1 MDSGAALHSQYEWNL
16 SRGVAVYPP
25 DEIMSPTH
33 LTPLLKGTVDLL
45 ILQALRQGPSH
56 GYEIS
61 RFVHERTDGVL
72 TVEEAALYQALHR
85 LEAREWIEAEWGL
98 SDNNRRAK
106 YLPAHRCRPQPA
118 AQRDISVEALC
129 ERGLQGTGAVLRC
142 VMKRPSVKRLFRFPT
157 RSPQELAADAREE
170 VQFHVDMRADDL
182 RHRGWTEADARTQAV
197 REFGDLKASI
207 EQGERHERRL
217 ERRRVVSRVLGDFRQ
232 DVRLAVRLLV
242 RHAGPSAAAIL
253 TLAVAIAGNTAT
265 FSVANALLFKPLPVT
280 APQEL
285 ARVRAGQSHMAWPS
299 YQDLRERTDVFADLV
314 AHRRLRVGL
323 SSPDGLPT
331 RFEGEQTS
339 LNYFDTI
346 GVPPRVGRTY
356 GAVEPRRD
364 VVVLADHTWRARFG
378 ADPSIT
384 GRILPLNG
392 KLLEVIGVM
401 PAGFRGVA
409 PAGFLTDVW
418 LPMEDGAANTLL
430 QDRRVSRFEVFGR
443 LRPGVTHRAGRRRA
457 ADRRPANPRRASGL
471 VRYVRRRP
479 GVRRRRHRRV
489 PRHGQLRPAA
499 AVLPGPHDRRWPAV
513 VLLIACA
520 NIAGV
525 LIGRAAARRREIA
538 VRLALGA
545 GRGRLVRQLVTES
558 LVLALAGGGLGVV
571 LALWLL
577 GGVNA
582 AVAQLPV
589 PMALRPP
596 ARSACAALRL
606 GPVHAG
612 GAGLRPGAGPA
623 GGAPGRRLVSQGR
636 GRRLGRRGSACA
648 AAWSIAQIA
657 ACSALLVWSGLFA
670 RSLGRINDVDPGF
683 DPRGVLLARIAVRR
697 PGARARPDGT
707 GRGRRS
713 SAASNRH
720 RTSHPSASRR
730 SSRSHWR
737 TSSSTSSSTARPPAR
752 QRLRVMANR
761 LTPGWFETVRIP
773 LLAGRDFT
781 WEDRPGAPDVA
792 ILNETFARRFSDGT
806 AVGQRLRV
814 FDRDVQVVGV
824 VRDSKYWTLG
834 ETSQPT
840 IYLPF
845 QQHYFRYVTFHV
857 RTSNRAAATA
867 LLTADVRQAAP
878 DVFVDVSPMTDVL
891 SVAVFPARVGAVVTG
906 AFGILAM
913 LLAALGV
920 YGLVAFNVAQRTAEI
935 GVRKVVGARAIDLV
949 RLIVSENAALAA
961 VGLGVGLGVG
971 TTGGHAAP
979 HLHRAT
985 CHRSIR

>member
-1 MDSGAALHSQYEWNL
+1 
-16 SRGVAVYPP
+16 
-25 DEIMSPTH
+25 
-33 LTPLLKGTVDLL
+33 
-45 ILQALRQGPSH
+45 
-56 GYEIS
+56 
-61 RFVHERTDGVL
+61 
-72 TVEEAALYQALHR
+72 
-85 LEAREWIEAEWGL
+85 
-98 SDNNRRAK
+98 
-106 YLPAHRCRPQPA
+106 
-118 AQRDISVEALC
+118 
-129 ERGLQGTGAVLRC
+129 
-142 VMKRPSVKRLFRFPT
+142 MKRPSVKRLFRFPT

-170 VQFHVDMRADDL
+170 VSFHVDMRAEDL
-182 RHRGWTEADARTQAV
+182 RHRGLTEADARAQAV
-197 REFGDLKASI
+197 REFGDLRSSI
-207 EQGERHERRL
+207 DQGVRHERRL
-217 ERRRVVSRVLGDFRQ
+217 ERRRLLSRMLGDLRQ
-232 DVRLAVRLLV
+232 DIRLGVRLLV
-242 RHAGPSAAAIL
+242 RDAGPSAAAIL
-253 TLAVAIAGNTAT
+253 TLAVAIAGNTVT
-265 FSVANALLFKPLPVT
+265 FSVANALLFKPVPVT
-280 APQEL
+280 APEGL
-285 ARVRAGQSHMAWPS
+285 ARVRAGQSHMSWPS
-299 YQDLRERTDVFADLV
+299 YQDLRERTNVFADLV

-323 SSPDGLPT
+323 SSPDGLPI
-331 RFEGEQTS
+331 RLEGEQTS
-339 LNYFDTI
+339 ANYFDTI
-346 GVPPRVGRTY
+346 RVPARLGRTF
-356 GAVEPRRD
+356 GAGEPRRN

-384 GRILPLNG
+384 GRLLPLNG

-409 PAGFLTDVW
+409 PAGFLTDLW
-418 LPMEDGAANTLL
+418 LPVADGAANPLL
-430 QDRRVSRFEVFGR
+430 QDRRASRFEVFGR
-443 LRPGVTHRAGRRRA
+443 LRPGITRPQAAAALKTAGRQIRDEHPDA
-457 ADRRPANPRRASGL
+457 SDTFADVQVFPVDGIDAFRGMGNF
-471 VRYVRRRP
+471 
-479 GVRRRRHRRV
+479 
-489 PRHGQLRPAA
+489 
-499 AVLPGPHDRRWPAV
+499 VLPLLFFVALMTAMAGA

-589 PMALRPP
+589 PMAFDLRLDGRVLLYAVGLSTLAALVFGLAP
-596 ARSACAALRL
+596 ARRAARQDVVSSLKNGVGGSVARQRL
-606 GPVHAG
+606 
-612 GAGLRPGAGPA
+612 
-623 GGAPGRRLVSQGR
+623 
-636 GRRLGRRGSACA
+636 RRGLV
-648 AAWSIAQIA
+648 IGQIG

-683 DPRGVLLARIAVRR
+683 DPRGVLLAGLVFDDLAHEPAHTVRALVDLHR
-697 PGARARPDGT
+697 RLEQAANVESVGLSTVVPLSLVNEEFDVVLDG
-707 GRGRRS
+707 S
-713 SAASNRH
+713 
-720 RTSHPSASRR
+720 
-730 SSRSHWR
+730 
-737 TSSSTSSSTARPPAR
+737 

-773 LLAGRDFT
+773 LTAGRDFT

-792 ILNETFARRFSDGT
+792 IVNETFARRFPNGT
-806 AVGQRLRV
+806 AIGQRLRAL
-814 FDRDVQVVGV
+814 DRDVQVVGV

-857 RTSNRAAATA
+857 RTSNPTAATT
-867 LLTADVRQAAP
+867 LLTADVRRAAP
-878 DVFVDVSPMTDVL
+878 DVFVDVSSMTDVL
-891 SVAVFPARVGAVVTG
+891 SVAVFPARVGAAVTG

-961 VGLGVGLGVG
+961 IGLAAGLGVGSLGANLLRSFITDVSPIDPLTLSG
-971 TTGGHAAP
+971 TAVLVMGVTLAASASP
-979 HLHRAT
+979 ALRAV
-985 CHRSIR
+985 RVDPLVVLRDA